1 MDFVLIDLMKR
12 GGWVMYPLL
21 ACSLVAVGFILERLY
36 ALRRDRV
43 APRPFLNSLG
53 RLLDQGRL
61 KEAFFLCQ
69 TGDTAAARLALAS
82 LKVTGQPRGLIK
94 EILEEA
100 GRREAG
106 ELHAHLNV
114 LGVVVAVAP
123 LLGLLGTVSG
133 MIRAFNTITVEGL
146 SNPALMA
153 AGISE
158 ALLTTAAGL
167 IIAIPALVA
176 HRYLLSRADNLVAGL
191 EDFGLYLTETL
202 ARQKLGDEAGP
213 PRASALK
220 SPAGDQPLEADEE
233 ALAAEGS
240 FRPQMGG
247 EEA

>member
-21 ACSLVAVGFILERLY
+21 VCSLVAIGFIIERFY
-36 ALRRDRV
+36 ALRRNRV

-53 RLLDQGRL
+53 QLLDQGRL
-61 KEAFFLCQ
+61 KEALFLCQ
-69 TGDTAAARLALAS
+69 NGETAASRLALAA

-94 EILEEA
+94 EILEES

-153 AGISE
+153 VGISE

-176 HRYLLSRADNLVAGL
+176 HRYLLSRADSLVAEL

-202 ARQKLGDEAGP
+202 TRQKPVEEVGG
-213 PRASALK
+213 PRAAVLK
-220 SPAGDQPLEADEE
+220 SRSGPE
-233 ALAAEGS
+233 AAEAVPESGES
-240 FRPQMGG
+240 FRPQMG